1 MSESTDPI
9 DQAAQTATKRA
20 HDAMFQGIVNG
31 LFGGCDSA
39 LLQAVLEELRE
50 LNRTQRRALELLAR
64 WDAEGQPPTRV
75 GVE

>member
-39 LLQAVLEELRE
+39 LLQALGARVLHMHKGTLH
-50 LNRTQRRALELLAR
+50 
-64 WDAEGQPPTRV
+64 
-75 GVE
+75 